1 MALVT
6 VTEVVGIFQKGLRN
20 LTAVLDKASTQAQ
33 QRGYPAELLL
43 QSRFYPDMYE
53 LSRQIQRVADI
64 PLQTLALLQQREAPL
79 NPLPQTTV
87 AGHIQLLQRS
97 MQLLTELQRKLDA
110 EHATDDP
117 ALSSDPA
124 SATESAVF
132 TLAGPIQLDG
142 LEFADS
148 HRLLLDYVLPNFYFH
163 STTAYNLLRHN
174 GVELG
179 KRDFLG
185 L

>member
-1 MALVT
+1 MALVNM
-6 VTEVVGIFQKGLRN
+6 VELVGIFQKGLRN
-20 LTAVLDKASTQAQ
+20 LTAVLDKAATQAQ
-33 QRGYPAELLL
+33 RRGYPAELLL

-64 PLQTLALLQQREAPL
+64 PLQTIALLYQREAPL
-79 NPLPQTTV
+79 NPLPQPTV

-97 MQLLTELQRKLDA
+97 NELVGELLSKQGLGLDLPDQSRTEELPHGA
-110 EHATDDP
+110 
-117 ALSSDPA
+117 SDR
-124 SATESAVF
+124 ELVND
-132 TLAGPIQLDG
+132 GVIYVDG
-142 LEFADS
+142 LEFPDAKTW
-148 HRLLLDYVLPNFYFH
+148 LLDYVLPNFYFH